1 MSVQMIPDDE
11 IRKRI
16 ASIFERV
23 IAEHLIYGLSDK
35 DKYVYMIMALEFY
48 YSGIIGL
55 KDYSFITRY
64 FCYELF
70 VQNLK
75 DGIYDGI
82 EIAETGLI

>member
-1 MSVQMIPDDE
+1 MY
-11 IRKRI
+11 
-16 ASIFERV
+16 AS
-23 IAEHLIYGLSDK
+23 
-35 DKYVYMIMALEFY
+35 FY